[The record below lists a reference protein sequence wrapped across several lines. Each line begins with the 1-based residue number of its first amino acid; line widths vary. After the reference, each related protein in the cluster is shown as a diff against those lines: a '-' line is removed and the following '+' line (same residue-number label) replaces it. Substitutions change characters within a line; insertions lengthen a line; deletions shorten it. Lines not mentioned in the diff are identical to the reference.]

1 MKTPELLARIEAA
14 TGRPPA
20 VAADQLDQLV
30 TRLVTKLRKG
40 KQVKVPGLGIIRPS
54 REESK

>member
-1 MKTPELLARIEAA
+1 MNTPELLARIAAA

-40 KQVKVPGLGIIRPS
+40 KKVKVPGLGIIRRAP
-54 REESK
+54 EEPQ

>member
-1 MKTPELLARIEAA
+1 MNTPELLARIAAA

-30 TRLVTKLRKG
+30 TRLVTKLRRG
-40 KQVKVPGLGIIRPS
+40 KQVKIPGLGIIRPS
-54 REESK
+54 REESQ